1 MKRIA
6 LALTAVAGLVVATA
20 AAVPNH
26 QDEWEAQVR
35 RQLQQAGQS
44 FQRDVYSMTH
54 RIYTGSL
61 RNSTSEIVTLELD
74 IGTEYRIMGACDADC
89 SDMDLTLYAPS
100 GAVVSSDVQMDDYP
114 IVSVEP
120 GRTGTYR
127 LKVVMAT
134 CTAEPCRYGVGV
146 FGK

>member
-6 LALTAVAGLVVATA
+6 LALTAVASLVVATA
-20 AAVPNH
+20 AAAPSR
-26 QDEWEAQVR
+26 QDEWVAQVR

-44 FQRDVYSMTH
+44 FQRDGYTMTH

-61 RNSTSEIVTLELD
+61 RNSTSEIVTLDLE

-89 SDMDLTLYAPS
+89 SDMDLTLYAPN
-100 GAVVSSDVQMDDYP
+100 GAVVSSDVQMDDFP

-134 CTAEPCRYGVGV
+134 CSSEPCRYGVGV